1 MITFLPKGNAVLFAI
16 TLQRKKKKGKK
27 GKGGRASSEELLIS
41 VRYRVVCR
49 TLCQCP
55 LTNT

>member
-16 TLQRKKKKGKK
+16 TLQRKKKGKK
-27 GKGGRASSEELLIS
+27 GKGGRASCEELLIS